1 MIHKYAVIHSH
12 TIPYEWLEI
21 LNTFSDE
28 NKKALSDSYPADH
41 YRTISEQSHAR
52 QYHYDARGLI
62 SLSGKLNQVEMLSE
76 VWQQLVQYLNSK
88 TYKDFIFRITGIQ
101 VAHLPVEANLY
112 KYHKDCFMDAHQ
124 DMKTKVLTHVIYF
137 NTDWLE
143 SDGGCLRILNSSDPE
158 DVHTKVLPNIGNS
171 VVIIRSDTSWHS
183 VEKTRIDKSRRAITI
198 TFYTEG
204 ATSPMWDDRVQ
215 YDLHSNDL

>member
-1 MIHKYAVIHSH
+1 
-12 TIPYEWLEI
+12 
-21 LNTFSDE
+21 
-28 NKKALSDSYPADH
+28 
-41 YRTISEQSHAR
+41 
-52 QYHYDARGLI
+52 
-62 SLSGKLNQVEMLSE
+62 
-76 VWQQLVQYLNSK
+76 
-88 TYKDFIFRITGIQ
+88 
-101 VAHLPVEANLY
+101 
-112 KYHKDCFMDAHQ
+112 MDAHQ

-183 VEKTRIDKSRRAITI
+183 VEKTRIDKSRRAITV

-204 ATSPMWDDRVQ
+204 APSPMWDDQVQ
-215 YDLHSNDL
+215 YDLHPNDL